1 MFGPVM
7 VRYLIVLLILCPGI
21 LRAQPECDVALAV
34 TPVSC
39 TGLTDGAIAV
49 ITNSG
54 GPFLYSLNGSLPP
67 VNVGTWIDLAP
78 GPYSIVITDTA
89 QATQCISVIDTVV
102 IEPSLTI
109 TGEPLYCPSDPPE
122 LSVEPSIG
130 YDGLYFAWSNGD
142 TAQVI
147 NLPPGTNG
155 TFTVTSIDAAGCELQ
170 ADVDVEEL
178 PSPSAVM
185 GVPDTACQ
193 NVLVQV
199 LTLATTGDSIV
210 WRWQD
215 NGFSNAFNE
224 LVVFTGAG
232 YQPISI
238 QAFNSL
244 DGCGSLPVQ
253 DSIYI
258 EAQVPAIFSAA
269 QIPCTTE
276 LEILLGSVADSC
288 AFFVNDSLYVN
299 DCNGFIRY
307 DIKRYDFHTLTLYA
321 TQANGCNDTL
331 EVILDVRTE
340 PTLFL
345 SNAFSPD
352 GDGINEGWPARVDV
366 PELGYEVVI
375 YDRWGRQLWI
385 TNDPSG
391 QWDGVF
397 NGSPVPVGVY
407 AYTMRHR
414 DPCQAT
420 DEIRSTGHVTVV
432 R

>member
-1 MFGPVM
+1 MFGQAM
-7 VRYLIVLLILCPGI
+7 VRYLIVLLTLLPGI
-21 LRAQPECDVALAV
+21 LRAQPECDVTLAV

-67 VNVGTWIDLAP
+67 VNVGTWVDLAP
-78 GPYSIVITDTA
+78 GPYSVVITDTA

-102 IEPSLTI
+102 IEPTLII
-109 TGEPLYCPSDPPE
+109 TGNPVYCPSDPPV
-122 LSVEPSIG
+122 LTVEPSIG
-130 YDGLYFAWSNGD
+130 YNGLFYAWSSGD

-147 NLPPGTNG
+147 DLPPGTNG
-155 TFTVTSIDAAGCELQ
+155 PFTVTSIDAAGCELQ
-170 ADVDVEEL
+170 ADVEVEEL
-178 PSPSAVM
+178 PSPTAVM
-185 GVPDTACQ
+185 GIPDTACQ

-210 WRWQD
+210 WRWQG

-224 LVVFTGAG
+224 LVVFTEGG

-238 QAFNSL
+238 QAFNSI
-244 DGCGSLPVQ
+244 DACGSLPVQ

-276 LEILLGSVADSC
+276 LDILLGSVADSC

-307 DIKRYDFHTLTLYA
+307 DIKRYDLHTLTLYA

-352 GDGINEGWPARVDV
+352 GDGINEAWPARVDV
-366 PELGYEVVI
+366 PALGYEVVV

-385 TNDPSG
+385 SNDPFG
-391 QWDGVF
+391 QWDGLF

-420 DEIRSTGHVTVV
+420 DEIRSSGHVTVV